1 MQNIK
6 TDIDLRNKIHS
17 ALQSQRPSLSSS
29 SLRTYTSVLYNLH
42 SKHLNQDH
50 NNMEW
55 FSQKYQKILDYLNE
69 NIRKSTRKSVLS
81 ALYVLTNRPE
91 YHEQM
96 IEDAKDI
103 NEEYREQRKTQKQ
116 EDNWISVQQIKDKYD
131 ELLTQVQK
139 IFQKRA
145 IGDVSTIMD
154 YLLVAF
160 LGGILIPPRRSLDYA
175 LLKWKNYDKNA
186 DNYYSRNKIYF
197 NKYKTSD
204 KYGLTVIDVPTE
216 LNAVLKKWLKINPS
230 DYVLV
235 STHMNPLS
243 SSQITRM
250 LNKIFGKQV
259 SVNMLRHIFLTN
271 YYKDIPKLTE
281 MQNVASKMGH
291 DVSTALEYVKKE

>member
-1 MQNIK
+1 MSDNNF
-6 TDIDLRNKIHS
+6 RNKIHS
-17 ALQSQRPSLSSS
+17 ALQLQRPSLSSS

-55 FSQKYQKILDYLNE
+55 FSQNYKKILDYLNE

-131 ELLTQVQK
+131 ELFTQVQK

-145 IGDVSTIMD
+145 IGDVSSIMD

-160 LGGILIPPRRSLDYA
+160 LGGILMPPRRSLDYA
-175 LLKWKNYDKNA
+175 LLK
-186 DNYYSRNKIYF
+186 
-197 NKYKTSD
+197 
-204 KYGLTVIDVPTE
+204 
-216 LNAVLKKWLKINPS
+216 
-230 DYVLV
+230 
-235 STHMNPLS
+235 
-243 SSQITRM
+243 
-250 LNKIFGKQV
+250 
-259 SVNMLRHIFLTN
+259 
-271 YYKDIPKLTE
+271 
-281 MQNVASKMGH
+281 
-291 DVSTALEYVKKE
+291 

>member
-1 MQNIK
+1 MENNF
-6 TDIDLRNKIHS
+6 RNKIHS

-55 FSQKYQKILDYLNE
+55 FSQNYKKILGYLNE

-145 IGDVSTIMD
+145 IGDVSAIVD
-154 YLLVAF
+154 YLLIAF
-160 LGGILIPPRRSLDYA
+160 LGGILMPPRRSLDYA
-175 LLKWKNYDKNA
+175 LLKWKNYSKKN
-186 DNYYSRNKIYF
+186 DNYYSKGKLYF

-204 KYGLTVIDVPTE
+204 SYGLTIVDVPKE
-216 LNAVLKKWLKINPS
+216 LDAILKKWLKINPS
-230 DYVLV
+230 DYILI
-235 STHMNPLS
+235 SSNHKPLS
-243 SSQITRM
+243 SSQITRN
-250 LNKIFGKQV
+250 LNKIFGKKV

-271 YYKDIPKLTE
+271 YYKDTPKLTE
-281 MQNVASKMGH
+281 MENVATKMGH
-291 DVSTALEYVKKE
+291 NVSTALEYVKKK